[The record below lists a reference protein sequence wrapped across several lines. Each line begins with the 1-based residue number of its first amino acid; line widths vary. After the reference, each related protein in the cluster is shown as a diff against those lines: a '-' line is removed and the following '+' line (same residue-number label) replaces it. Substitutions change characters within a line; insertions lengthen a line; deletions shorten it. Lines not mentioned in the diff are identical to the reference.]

1 MDRSLPSE
9 KRKSLRLKDRLDLN
23 LKYFDKENRKEIVK
37 KARVMTLSE
46 EGLSFTMG
54 ESLQEISKVSIEI
67 LLPPPFETLR
77 TDGHVV
83 WADDENQKY
92 GIEFTSLKKSD
103 SSTLDKYINRDTITK
118 TIVVDKRFLK
128 KKSIIEKP
136 IEELRKPEFG
146 TIAKGVKG
154 IRAIREGFNISR
166 EKLADMIG
174 VSVTQLHLMETQKIR
189 PSRRLLDKLTKIL
202 SCTPGDIIDLEKW
215 GLDVPDEEVKIDM
228 DLLNRL
234 HRSFVSQTQEFKSY
248 LLEIK
253 KGCDEFDKNTPSSN
267 QQIEFINERSQ
278 EIFKNFDLYFLRMWI
293 YFLNFNK
300 KEFDLF
306 KKYYQS
312 ELSPIFFMDAFNEY
326 LYEKPLGY
334 PGDFVMMEYI
344 YLDNYIG
351 DTTFIRLLHRFT
363 LSVPIARAIINRK
376 EYMKGKIRGTMEK
389 FGNNGKVLSIACGP
403 AREMVEYF
411 SEAKLPNKYQ
421 FCCVDFEELALALVN
436 KEVARLEADRNKKFN
451 VRTFQCNV
459 IDLIKNKEMQKGLR
473 NQDLV
478 YCIGLI
484 DYLSDKFAS
493 RLTEVLFDL
502 LNSGGTL
509 IMGNIASTNPSRANM
524 EILGEWYINHR
535 SKEDMMNLASE
546 IRDAKEIYVEEEET
560 GMNYFLV
567 LRKP

>member
-1 MDRSLPSE
+1 MDRFLPSE

-23 LKYFDKENRKEIVK
+23 LKYFDKEDRKKIVK
-37 KARVMTLSE
+37 KARVLTLSE

-54 ESLQEISKVSIEI
+54 DSLPEISKVSVEI

-83 WADDENQKY
+83 WRDDESQKY
-92 GIEFTSLKKSD
+92 GIEFISIKKSD

-146 TIAKGVKG
+146 TVAKGTKG
-154 IRAIREGFNISR
+154 IRAIREGLNISR
-166 EKLADMIG
+166 EELADMIG

-189 PSRRLLDKLTKIL
+189 PSRRLLDRLTKVL
-202 SCTPGDIIDLEKW
+202 NCKPEDIVDLDKW
-215 GLDVPDEEVKIDM
+215 GLDVPDEEAKIDRVPLYRM
-228 DLLNRL
+228 
-234 HRSFVSQTQEFKSY
+234 HKSFVSQTQEFKSY

-253 KGCDEFDKNTPSSN
+253 KECDEFDRNSPSARK
-267 QQIEFINERSQ
+267 QIEFINGRSE
-278 EIFKNFDLYFLRMWI
+278 EIFKNFDLHFLRMWI

-312 ELSPIFFMDAFNEY
+312 ELRPIFFMDAFNEY
-326 LYEKPLGY
+326 IYEKPLGY

-351 DTTFIRLLHRFT
+351 DTTFIKLLHRFT

-376 EYMKGKIRGTMEK
+376 EYMKRKIRETMEK
-389 FGNNGKVLSIACGP
+389 FTSSGRVLNIACGP

-411 SEAKLPNKYQ
+411 SESKLPSKYQ
-421 FCCVDFEELALALVN
+421 FCCVDFEELALARVN
-436 KEVARLEADRNKKFN
+436 KEIARLESERNKKFN

-459 IDLIKNKEMQKGLR
+459 IDLIKNREMQEGLR
-473 NQDLV
+473 KQDMV
-478 YCIGLI
+478 YCIGLM
-484 DYLSDKFAS
+484 DYLSDKFAL
-493 RLTEVLFDL
+493 RLTEVLFEL
-502 LNSGGTL
+502 LNSKGML

-524 EILGEWYINHR
+524 EILGEWYINYR

-546 IRDAKEIYVEEEET
+546 IKDAKETYIEEEET

-567 LRKP
+567 LKKL